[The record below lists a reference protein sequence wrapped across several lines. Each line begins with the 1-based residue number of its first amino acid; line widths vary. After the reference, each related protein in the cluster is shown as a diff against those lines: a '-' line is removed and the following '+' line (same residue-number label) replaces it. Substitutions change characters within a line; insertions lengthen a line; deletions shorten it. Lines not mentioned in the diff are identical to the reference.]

1 MEGGFLIQTID
12 GSKDVTIINYNNILK
27 LIYLTDP
34 LYNSYNINISISF
47 IHYIT
52 HIIYTMYYI

>member
-12 GSKDVTIINYNNILK
+12 GSKDVTIISYNNILK

-52 HIIYTMYYI
+52 HTIYTM

>member
-12 GSKDVTIINYNNILK
+12 GSKDVNIISYNNILK

-52 HIIYTMYYI
+52 HTIYTM